1 MSLRKVLE
9 RNALGFISK
18 LWLRE
23 VLPGKMEVLRQ
34 GINCSGWM
42 GTALWELLKR
52 KPQRS

>member
-1 MSLRKVLE
+1 MSLLKVLE

-23 VLPGKMEVLRQ
+23 ALPGKMEVLRQ
-34 GINCSGWM
+34 GINCLEWT